1 MLRMYRNAN
10 QEATIKLKGP
20 NDPDNYIRVKVL
32 DIDLHTGRV
41 EIGIS
46 ATNKWTI
53 YRSENPRSDYGD
65 TTQ

>member
-46 ATNKWTI
+46 ATNKWSI
-53 YRSENPRSDYGD
+53 YRSEQPRSDNND
-65 TTQ
+65 TSK

>member
-10 QEATIKLKGP
+10 QEATIKRKGP
-20 NDPDNYIRVKVL
+20 NDPDDYIRVRVL
-32 DIDLHTGRV
+32 DIDLLTGRV

-46 ATNKWTI
+46 ATDKWVI

-65 TTQ
+65 TAK